1 MGAKREKKYWLM
13 KSEPSVFS
21 YDDLTKEPKKTAM
34 WDGVRNYQARNLLRD
49 ELKKGDEVLFYHSNE
64 DPVGVAGLA
73 TVVREGY
80 PDPTQF
86 DPKQKYYDAKSDPE
100 KPRWFVVDVK
110 AKKKLARVVT
120 LKEIKA
126 RKSLESMKL
135 VQKGQ
140 RLSVQPVTQKEYET
154 ILAMAEKPAP

>member
-1 MGAKREKKYWLM
+1 MAKREKQYWLM

-21 YDDLTKEPKKTAM
+21 YDDLTREPDGTAM

-49 ELKKGDEVLFYHSNE
+49 EIKKGDQVLFYHSNE
-64 DPVGVAGLA
+64 KPIGVVGVC

-86 DPKQKYYDAKSDPE
+86 DSKAKYYDPKSNEDD
-100 KPRWFVVDVK
+100 PRWFVVDVK

-120 LKEIKA
+120 LEEIKA
-126 RKSLESMKL
+126 TPSLQEMKL

-140 RLSVQPVTQKEYET
+140 RLSVQPVTEKEFET
-154 ILAMAEKPAP
+154 IVAMAKQPAD